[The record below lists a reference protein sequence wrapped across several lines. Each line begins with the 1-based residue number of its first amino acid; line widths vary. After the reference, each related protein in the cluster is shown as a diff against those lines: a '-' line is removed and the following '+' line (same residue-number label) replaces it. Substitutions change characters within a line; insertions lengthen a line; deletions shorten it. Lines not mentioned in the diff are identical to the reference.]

1 MDCVNGVQAIIMQ
14 ESTADQSKSNSSILL
29 LQSEKRWTSMDIQ
42 RLKEQLTQKQQLIVL
57 PVGTNVVVC
66 QQEDVKKQEELTN
79 NLPVTKECN
88 STCKFW
94 TKPWT
99 YNKCV
104 DCKRNALVLYK
115 GITDN
120 WEARK

>member
-1 MDCVNGVQAIIMQ
+1 MVFVNGEHPVIILEFGEELLSNNSNICVIQSNRKWDQAAIDNLEAQ
-14 ESTADQSKSNSSILL
+14 
-29 LQSEKRWTSMDIQ
+29 IQ
-42 RLKEQLTQKQQLIVL
+42 LKQQVL
-57 PVGTNVVVC
+57 YSHSTTSDVQTPTDDKTVPDEPTN
-66 QQEDVKKQEELTN
+66 D
-79 NLPVTKECN
+79 LPVTKECN

-99 YNKCV
+99 HNKCV

-120 WEARK
+120 WEAR